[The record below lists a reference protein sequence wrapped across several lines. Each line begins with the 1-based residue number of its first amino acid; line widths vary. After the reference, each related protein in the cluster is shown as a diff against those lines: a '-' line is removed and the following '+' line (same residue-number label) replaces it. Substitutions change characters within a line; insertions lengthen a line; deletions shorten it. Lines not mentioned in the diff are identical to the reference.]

1 MSGHDPEQQER
12 VLQAR
17 AKSVQAQQHL
27 VEQLQGGGHATE
39 AARLRETYHARELGS
54 LAGDVYAS
62 AKGKGEPP
70 VGWTRASAV
79 TDPDTLK
86 AAGISLGAADLKK
99 LMRPNDSGFRA
110 EIYIPDKRV
119 FGDDAKPVLVFKGS
133 TGEIIDPR
141 AKGGRRESGGEDF
154 LNNGRQGVGMQSDY
168 YDRAMAL
175 ASRLKTSG
183 THFELAG
190 HSLGGGM
197 ASAASAVTGVRATT
211 FNSAGLHPATADRY
225 AKSHGLPVFN
235 TRDTVHTYQ
244 TSGEVLNDVQNGLKR
259 LNEHHRQGFGLLAS
273 ETSQLLRQPG
283 VQQMVTRK
291 LQEMMPAGAQTATA
305 QLVDQLASKSGAEA
319 LRNVPVAAG
328 RMELL
333 LDAKTEVNGKVVD
346 RRHREAPSQLAEYGG
361 PLAEVLIA
369 GARGMRAGRV
379 AGEHVEQVGALAGRG
394 MSLSGV
400 AVERASTLQGNAIG
414 TVVDY
419 GGKSMRVGIEGGAT
433 VIAKGRELQGLVESV
448 SHRVQAKG
456 SYGWNIGASVL
467 GALGADDMARQMR
480 EHGDAA
486 RNQHETKAREATREA
501 AADAGR
507 IRAGGHHLGG
517 QLQQGV
523 HGVAN
528 GLRNGYAVYGA
539 AFHMGMN
546 WSSHQ
551 ITGLTSQAPAVLAGT
566 VGLGAMAN
574 KGIATHLPT
583 PALPQNLVNLAKTS
597 WVIGRG
603 SATMGES
610 VDRHGMSETMNPSLD
625 AAIASQEAAARKLLG
640 RPHAQLQEGGAKIPV
655 LNDPRHIDFHLF
667 KGAQTGVHG
676 LDVAHG
682 RIPNLQ
688 SDQLA
693 GALAAQAKREGLQA
707 ISHVLLSDD
716 RTRAFAVDTPDLQ
729 AAHRR
734 HAHVDVAAGMAQ
746 PLAVSTAQ
754 VDALNT
760 GREQAT
766 AAGLAQ
772 QQGLEA
778 QDNARRM
785 G

>member
-12 VLQAR
+12 LLQAR

-54 LAGDVYAS
+54 LADDVYAS

-183 THFELAG
+183 TQFELAG

-328 RMELL
+328 R
-333 LDAKTEVNGKVVD
+333 NCC
-346 RRHREAPSQLAEYGG
+346 
-361 PLAEVLIA
+361 
-369 GARGMRAGRV
+369 
-379 AGEHVEQVGALAGRG
+379 
-394 MSLSGV
+394 
-400 AVERASTLQGNAIG
+400 
-414 TVVDY
+414 
-419 GGKSMRVGIEGGAT
+419 
-433 VIAKGRELQGLVESV
+433 
-448 SHRVQAKG
+448 
-456 SYGWNIGASVL
+456 W
-467 GALGADDMARQMR
+467 
-480 EHGDAA
+480 
-486 RNQHETKAREATREA
+486 
-501 AADAGR
+501 
-507 IRAGGHHLGG
+507 
-517 QLQQGV
+517 
-523 HGVAN
+523 
-528 GLRNGYAVYGA
+528 
-539 AFHMGMN
+539 
-546 WSSHQ
+546 
-551 ITGLTSQAPAVLAGT
+551 
-566 VGLGAMAN
+566 
-574 KGIATHLPT
+574 T
-583 PALPQNLVNLAKTS
+583 P
-597 WVIGRG
+597 
-603 SATMGES
+603 
-610 VDRHGMSETMNPSLD
+610 
-625 AAIASQEAAARKLLG
+625 
-640 RPHAQLQEGGAKIPV
+640 RPK
-655 LNDPRHIDFHLF
+655 
-667 KGAQTGVHG
+667 
-676 LDVAHG
+676 
-682 RIPNLQ
+682 
-688 SDQLA
+688 
-693 GALAAQAKREGLQA
+693 
-707 ISHVLLSDD
+707 
-716 RTRAFAVDTPDLQ
+716 
-729 AAHRR
+729 
-734 HAHVDVAAGMAQ
+734 
-746 PLAVSTAQ
+746 
-754 VDALNT
+754 
-760 GREQAT
+760 
-766 AAGLAQ
+766 
-772 QQGLEA
+772 
-778 QDNARRM
+778 
-785 G
+785 